1 MRKITLLT
9 ILLIFSAIY
18 SNAQESDYVT
28 SIDRSVQPK
37 QGETPTIDL
46 KQPKTFKLKNGLTV
60 LVVEDNKLPT
70 FSVRISIDNP
80 PSFEGDK
87 AGLNNLSSSLFGEG
101 SKNIN
106 KDVFNEEVDYLG
118 ATISLGMGFAY
129 ANGLSKHKERIF
141 ELLSEASLSPNF
153 LEEDLN
159 KEKDILITNL
169 KSQENSPS
177 AIAQRVTG
185 ILAYSKD
192 HPYGEYFTEESVN
205 NITIQDIE
213 NNYDKMFKPN
223 NAYMVISGDVDF
235 EEVKNLV
242 TNNFKKWKP
251 AKKDLNSQIVDVEDV
266 STTEVNFIDMPD
278 AVQSELRVLNIT
290 NLRTNSPDHHAT
302 LVANYILGGAFG
314 SYLNMNLR
322 EENGWTYGAGS
333 SIARN
338 KWTKATFRAS
348 TSVRNAVTDS
358 AVVETLKEINRIRN
372 EYVTDEMLSNAKAK
386 FLGNFIMST
395 EDKSLLADFAVNIET
410 QDLPKDFYETFIS
423 KINEVTKEDVMR
435 VSKKYLK
442 PENLRIIVVG
452 KGSEVADKLE
462 AVNYNGKLLPVRYFN
477 KMGEQIEK
485 PVFNKEISSDI
496 TAETVINKYIEKIGG
511 SEKLNS
517 VSTISLEASVTIPGA
532 PFKPKAIIKEKS
544 PNLTSMEMSVEGMG
558 TLMKQKFDGNNGY
571 MEQMGQ
577 KIPMENDQLESERGQ
592 KGLFDELYMD
602 TASMEI
608 VSLGPVDGK
617 DAYKIKTKENSFN
630 YYDAESGL
638 LIMTEESTTQ
648 GGNTITSITKF
659 SDYREV
665 DGILYAFKR
674 EINAGPQKIEFEITN
689 VIFNEEISDEFFK

>member
-1 MRKITLLT
+1 MKKIKFYLSLFL
-9 ILLIFSAIY
+9 IIFVGNGIFS
-18 SNAQESDYVT
+18 Q
-28 SIDRSVQPK
+28 IDRSKQPES
-37 QGETPTIDL
+37 GPTPKIDL
-46 KQPKTFKLKNGLTV
+46 IKPESFELKNGLTV

-70 FSVRISIDNP
+70 FSLRITIDNP
-80 PSFEGDK
+80 PILEGENS
-87 AGLNNLSSSLFGEG
+87 GLNSLSNALFGEG
-101 SKNIN
+101 SKNIK
-106 KDVFNEEVDYLG
+106 KDTFNEEVDYLG
-118 ATISLGMGFAY
+118 ASISMGMGFVF
-129 ANGLSKHKERIF
+129 ANGLTKHKERIF
-141 ELLSEASLSPNF
+141 ELISDAALNPNF
-153 LEEDLN
+153 EEEELN
-159 KEKDILITNL
+159 KEKEKLITAI
-169 KSQENSPS
+169 KGDENNPS
-177 AIAQRVTG
+177 SIAQRVRSV
-185 ILAYSKD
+185 LAYTKN
-192 HPYGEYFTEESVN
+192 HPYGEFQTEESIN
-205 NITIQDIE
+205 NVSIKDIE
-213 NNYDKMFKPN
+213 DNYGMMFRPD
-223 NAYMVISGDVDF
+223 NAYMVVSGDVKF
-235 EEVKNLV
+235 EEIKKLV
-242 TNNFKKWKP
+242 DKYFSKWKKS
-251 AKKDLNSQIVDVEDV
+251 KKELQSKIIQPIDVKK
-266 STTEVNFIDMPD
+266 TEINLIDMPD
-278 AVQSELRVLNIT
+278 AVQSELSVMNIT
-290 NLRTNSPDHHAT
+290 DLQTNSEDHHAA
-302 LVANYILGGAFG
+302 LVTNFILGGSFN
-314 SYLNMNLR
+314 SYLNSNLR

-338 KWTKATFRAS
+338 KWTKATFRTS

-358 AVVETLKEINRIRN
+358 AIVETLNEIHRIRN
-372 EYVTDEMLSNAKAK
+372 EYVSDKMLDAAKATY
-386 FLGNFIMST
+386 LGNFIMST
-395 EDKSLLADFAVNIET
+395 EDKSLLADFTVNIKT
-410 QDLPKDFYETFIS
+410 QNLPEDFYETFIS

-435 VSKKYLK
+435 VAQKYLK
-442 PENLRIIVVG
+442 TDNLRIVVVG
-452 KGSEVADKLE
+452 KGSEIADKLE
-462 AVNYNGKLLPVRYFN
+462 TINYNGKLLPVKYFN
-477 KMGEQIEK
+477 KLGEQIEK

-496 TAETVINKYIEKIGG
+496 TAETIINKYIEKIGG

-602 TASMEI
+602 TNTMEI

-674 EINAGPQKIEFEITN
+674 EINAGPQKIEFEITS

>member
-1 MRKITLLT
+1 MGNE
-9 ILLIFSAIY
+9 IY
-18 SNAQESDYVT
+18 SQ
-28 SIDRSVQPK
+28 IDRSKQPES
-37 QGETPTIDL
+37 GPTPKIDL
-46 KQPKTFKLKNGLTV
+46 IKPKSFELKNGLTV

-70 FSVRISIDNP
+70 FSLRITIDNP
-80 PSFEGDK
+80 PVLEGEK
-87 AGLNNLSSSLFGEG
+87 SGLNSLSNALFGEG
-101 SKNIN
+101 SKNIE
-106 KDVFNEEVDYLG
+106 KDTFNEEVDYLG
-118 ATISLGMGFAY
+118 ASISMGMGFAF
-129 ANGLSKHKERIF
+129 ANGLTKHKERIF
-141 ELLSEASLSPNF
+141 ELLSDAALNPYF
-153 LEEDLN
+153 EEEELN
-159 KEKDILITNL
+159 KEKEKLITAI
-169 KSQENSPS
+169 KGDENNPS
-177 AIAQRVTG
+177 SIAQRVRG
-185 ILAYSKD
+185 VLAYTKN
-192 HPYGEYFTEESVN
+192 HPYGEFQTEESIN
-205 NITIQDIE
+205 NVSIKDIE
-213 NNYDKMFKPN
+213 DNYSMMFRPD
-223 NAYMVISGDVDF
+223 NAYMVVSGDVKF
-235 EEVKNLV
+235 EEIKKLV
-242 TNNFKKWKP
+242 DKYFSKWKKSRKVLESKIIQP
-251 AKKDLNSQIVDVEDV
+251 IDVKKSEINL
-266 STTEVNFIDMPD
+266 IDMPD
-278 AVQSELRVLNIT
+278 AVQSELSVMNIT
-290 NLRTNSPDHHAT
+290 DLQTNSEDHHAA
-302 LVANYILGGAFG
+302 LVTNFILGGSFN
-314 SYLNMNLR
+314 SYLNSNLR

-358 AVVETLKEINRIRN
+358 AIVEILNEIHRIRN
-372 EYVTDEMLSNAKAK
+372 EYVSDKMLDAAKATY
-386 FLGNFIMST
+386 LGNFIMST
-395 EDKSLLADFAVNIET
+395 EDKSLLADFAVNIKT
-410 QDLPKDFYETFIS
+410 QNLPEDFYETFIS
-423 KINEVTKEDVMR
+423 KINDVTKEDVMR
-435 VSKKYLK
+435 VAQKYLK
-442 PENLRIIVVG
+442 TDNLRIVVVG
-452 KGSEVADKLE
+452 KGTEIVENLE
-462 AVNYNGKLLPVRYFN
+462 NINYNRKLLPVRYFN

-485 PVFNKEISSDI
+485 PIFNKEISSDI
-496 TAETVINKYIEKIGG
+496 TAETIINNYIEKIGG

-577 KIPMENDQLESERGQ
+577 KIPMENDQLESERSQ

-602 TASMEI
+602 TAAMEI

>member
-1 MRKITLLT
+1 MGNE
-9 ILLIFSAIY
+9 IY
-18 SNAQESDYVT
+18 SQ
-28 SIDRSVQPK
+28 IDRSKQPES
-37 QGETPTIDL
+37 GPTPKIDL
-46 KQPKTFKLKNGLTV
+46 IKPKSFELKNGLTV

-70 FSVRISIDNP
+70 FSLRITIDNP
-80 PSFEGDK
+80 PVLEGEK
-87 AGLNNLSSSLFGEG
+87 SGLNSLSNALFGEG
-101 SKNIN
+101 SKNIE
-106 KDVFNEEVDYLG
+106 KDTFNEEVDYLG
-118 ATISLGMGFAY
+118 ASISMGMGFAF
-129 ANGLSKHKERIF
+129 ANGLTKHKERIF
-141 ELLSEASLSPNF
+141 ELLSDAALNPYF
-153 LEEDLN
+153 EEEELN
-159 KEKDILITNL
+159 KEKEKLITAI
-169 KSQENSPS
+169 KGDENNPS
-177 AIAQRVTG
+177 SIAQRVRG
-185 ILAYSKD
+185 VLAYTKN
-192 HPYGEYFTEESVN
+192 HPYGEFQTEESIN
-205 NITIQDIE
+205 NVSIKDIE
-213 NNYDKMFKPN
+213 DNYSMMFRPD
-223 NAYMVISGDVDF
+223 NAYMVVSGDVKF
-235 EEVKNLV
+235 EEIKKLV
-242 TNNFKKWKP
+242 DKYFSKWKKSRKVLESKIIQP
-251 AKKDLNSQIVDVEDV
+251 IDVKKSEINL
-266 STTEVNFIDMPD
+266 IDMPD
-278 AVQSELRVLNIT
+278 AVQSELSVMNIT
-290 NLRTNSPDHHAT
+290 DLQTNSEDHHAA
-302 LVANYILGGAFG
+302 LVTNFILGGSFN
-314 SYLNMNLR
+314 SYLNSNLR

-358 AVVETLKEINRIRN
+358 AIVEILNEIHRIRN
-372 EYVTDEMLSNAKAK
+372 EYVSDKMLDAAKATY
-386 FLGNFIMST
+386 LGNFIMST
-395 EDKSLLADFAVNIET
+395 EDKSLLADFAVNIKT
-410 QDLPKDFYETFIS
+410 QNLPEDFYETFIS
-423 KINEVTKEDVMR
+423 KINDVTKEDVMR
-435 VSKKYLK
+435 VAQKYLK
-442 PENLRIIVVG
+442 TDNLRIVVVG
-452 KGSEVADKLE
+452 KGTEIVENLE
-462 AVNYNGKLLPVRYFN
+462 NINYNRKLLPVRYFN

-485 PVFNKEISSDI
+485 PIFNKEISSDI
-496 TAETVINKYIEKIGG
+496 TAETIINNYIEKIGG

-577 KIPMENDQLESERGQ
+577 KIPMENDQLESERSQ

-602 TASMEI
+602 TAAMEI

-674 EINAGPQKIEFEITN
+674 EINTGPQKIEFEITN

>member
-1 MRKITLLT
+1 MKKIKFYLSLF
-9 ILLIFSAIY
+9 LIFFMGNEIFS
-18 SNAQESDYVT
+18 Q
-28 SIDRSVQPK
+28 IDRSKQPES
-37 QGETPTIDL
+37 GPTPKIDL
-46 KQPKTFKLKNGLTV
+46 IKPKSFELKNGLTV

-70 FSVRISIDNP
+70 FSLRITIDNP
-80 PSFEGDK
+80 PVLEGEK
-87 AGLNNLSSSLFGEG
+87 SGLNSLSNALFGEG
-101 SKNIN
+101 SKNIE
-106 KDVFNEEVDYLG
+106 KDTFNEEVDYLG
-118 ATISLGMGFAY
+118 ASISMGMGFAF
-129 ANGLSKHKERIF
+129 ANGLTKHKERIF
-141 ELLSEASLSPNF
+141 ELLSDAALNPYF
-153 LEEDLN
+153 EEEELN
-159 KEKDILITNL
+159 KEKEKLITAI
-169 KSQENSPS
+169 KGDENNPS
-177 AIAQRVTG
+177 SIAQRVRG
-185 ILAYSKD
+185 VLAYTKN
-192 HPYGEYFTEESVN
+192 HPYGEFQTEESIN
-205 NITIQDIE
+205 NVSIKDIE
-213 NNYDKMFKPN
+213 DNYSMMFRPD
-223 NAYMVISGDVDF
+223 NAFMVVSGDVKF
-235 EEVKNLV
+235 EEIKKLV
-242 TNNFKKWKP
+242 DKYFSKWKKSRKVLESKIIQP
-251 AKKDLNSQIVDVEDV
+251 IDVKKSEINL
-266 STTEVNFIDMPD
+266 IDMPD
-278 AVQSELRVLNIT
+278 AVQSELSVMNIT
-290 NLRTNSPDHHAT
+290 DLQTNSEDHHAA
-302 LVANYILGGAFG
+302 LVTNFILGGSFN
-314 SYLNMNLR
+314 SYLNSNLR

-358 AVVETLKEINRIRN
+358 AIVEILNEIHRIRN
-372 EYVTDEMLSNAKAK
+372 EYVSDKMLDAAKATY
-386 FLGNFIMST
+386 LGNFIMST
-395 EDKSLLADFAVNIET
+395 EDKSLLADFAVNIKT
-410 QDLPKDFYETFIS
+410 QNLPEDFYETFIS
-423 KINEVTKEDVMR
+423 KINDVTKEDVMR
-435 VSKKYLK
+435 VAQKYLK
-442 PENLRIIVVG
+442 TDNLRIVVVG
-452 KGSEVADKLE
+452 KGTEIVENLE
-462 AVNYNGKLLPVRYFN
+462 NINYNRKLLPVRYFN

-485 PVFNKEISSDI
+485 PIFNKEISSDI
-496 TAETVINKYIEKIGG
+496 TAETIINNYIEKIGG

-577 KIPMENDQLESERGQ
+577 KIPMENDQLESERSQ

-602 TASMEI
+602 TAAMEI

-674 EINAGPQKIEFEITN
+674 EINTGPQKIEFEITN

>member
-1 MRKITLLT
+1 MMKKIKFYLSLFL
-9 ILLIFSAIY
+9 IIFVGNGIFS
-18 SNAQESDYVT
+18 Q
-28 SIDRSVQPK
+28 IDRSKQPES
-37 QGETPTIDL
+37 GPTPKIDL
-46 KQPKTFKLKNGLTV
+46 IKPESFELKNGLTV

-70 FSVRISIDNP
+70 FSLRITIDNP
-80 PSFEGDK
+80 PILEGENS
-87 AGLNNLSSSLFGEG
+87 GLNSLSNALFGEG
-101 SKNIN
+101 SKNIK
-106 KDVFNEEVDYLG
+106 KDTFNEEVDYLG
-118 ATISLGMGFAY
+118 ASISMGMGFVF
-129 ANGLSKHKERIF
+129 ANGLTKHKERIF
-141 ELLSEASLSPNF
+141 ELISDAALNPNF
-153 LEEDLN
+153 EEEELN
-159 KEKDILITNL
+159 KEKEKLITAI
-169 KSQENSPS
+169 KGDENNPS
-177 AIAQRVTG
+177 SIAQRVRSV
-185 ILAYSKD
+185 LAYTKN
-192 HPYGEYFTEESVN
+192 HPYGEFQTEESIN
-205 NITIQDIE
+205 NVSIKDIE
-213 NNYDKMFKPN
+213 DNYGMMFRPD
-223 NAYMVISGDVDF
+223 NAYMVVSGDVKF
-235 EEVKNLV
+235 EEIKKLV
-242 TNNFKKWKP
+242 DKYFSKWKKS
-251 AKKDLNSQIVDVEDV
+251 KKELQSKIIQPIDVKK
-266 STTEVNFIDMPD
+266 TEINLIDMPD
-278 AVQSELRVLNIT
+278 AVQSELSVMNIT
-290 NLRTNSPDHHAT
+290 DLQTNSEDHHAA
-302 LVANYILGGAFG
+302 LVTNFILGGSFN
-314 SYLNMNLR
+314 SYLNSNLR

-338 KWTKATFRAS
+338 KWTKATFRTS

-358 AVVETLKEINRIRN
+358 AIVETLNEIHRIRN
-372 EYVTDEMLSNAKAK
+372 EYVSDKMLDAAKATY
-386 FLGNFIMST
+386 LGNFIMST
-395 EDKSLLADFAVNIET
+395 EDKSLLADFAVNIKT
-410 QDLPKDFYETFIS
+410 QNLPEDFYETFIS

-435 VSKKYLK
+435 VAQKYLK
-442 PENLRIIVVG
+442 TDNLRIVVVG
-452 KGSEVADKLE
+452 KGSEIADKLE
-462 AVNYNGKLLPVRYFN
+462 TINYNGKLLPVKYFN
-477 KMGEQIEK
+477 KLGEQIEK

-496 TAETVINKYIEKIGG
+496 TAETIINKYIEKIGG

-577 KIPMENDQLESERGQ
+577 KIPMENDKIESERGK
-592 KGLFDELYMD
+592 KGLFEELYMD
-602 TASMEI
+602 TNTMEI

>member
-1 MRKITLLT
+1 MKKIKFYLSLFL
-9 ILLIFSAIY
+9 ILFMGNEIY
-18 SNAQESDYVT
+18 SQ
-28 SIDRSVQPK
+28 IDRSKQPES
-37 QGETPTIDL
+37 GPTPKIDL
-46 KQPKTFKLKNGLTV
+46 IKPKSFELKNGLTV

-70 FSVRISIDNP
+70 FSLRITIDNP
-80 PSFEGDK
+80 PVLEGEK
-87 AGLNNLSSSLFGEG
+87 SGLNSLSNALFGEG
-101 SKNIN
+101 SKNIE
-106 KDVFNEEVDYLG
+106 KDTFNEEVDYLG
-118 ATISLGMGFAY
+118 ASISMGMGFAF
-129 ANGLSKHKERIF
+129 ANGLTKHKERIF
-141 ELLSEASLSPNF
+141 ELLSDAALNPYF
-153 LEEDLN
+153 EEEELN
-159 KEKDILITNL
+159 KEKEKLITAI
-169 KSQENSPS
+169 KGDENNPS
-177 AIAQRVTG
+177 SIAQRVRG
-185 ILAYSKD
+185 VLAYTKN
-192 HPYGEYFTEESVN
+192 HPYGEFQTEESIN
-205 NITIQDIE
+205 NVSIKDIE
-213 NNYDKMFKPN
+213 DNYSMMFRPD
-223 NAYMVISGDVDF
+223 NAYMVVSGDVKF
-235 EEVKNLV
+235 EEIKKLV
-242 TNNFKKWKP
+242 DKYFSKWKKSRKVLESKIIQP
-251 AKKDLNSQIVDVEDV
+251 IDVKKSEINL
-266 STTEVNFIDMPD
+266 IDMPD
-278 AVQSELRVLNIT
+278 AVQSELSVMNIT
-290 NLRTNSPDHHAT
+290 DLQTNSEDHHAA
-302 LVANYILGGAFG
+302 LVTNFILGGSFN
-314 SYLNMNLR
+314 SYLNSNLR

-358 AVVETLKEINRIRN
+358 AIVEILNEIHRIRN
-372 EYVTDEMLSNAKAK
+372 EYVSDKMLDAAKATY
-386 FLGNFIMST
+386 LGNFIMST
-395 EDKSLLADFAVNIET
+395 EDKSLLADFAVNIKT
-410 QDLPKDFYETFIS
+410 QNLPEDFYETFIS
-423 KINEVTKEDVMR
+423 KINDVTKEDVMR
-435 VSKKYLK
+435 VAQKYLK
-442 PENLRIIVVG
+442 TDNLRIVVVG
-452 KGSEVADKLE
+452 KGTEIVENLE
-462 AVNYNGKLLPVRYFN
+462 NINYNRKLLPVRYFN

-485 PVFNKEISSDI
+485 PIFNKEISSDI
-496 TAETVINKYIEKIGG
+496 TAETIINNYIEKIGG

-577 KIPMENDQLESERGQ
+577 KIPMENDQLESERSQ

-602 TASMEI
+602 TAAMEI

-674 EINAGPQKIEFEITN
+674 EINTGPQKIEFEITN

>member
-1 MRKITLLT
+1 MGNE
-9 ILLIFSAIY
+9 IFS
-18 SNAQESDYVT
+18 Q
-28 SIDRSVQPK
+28 IDRSKQPES
-37 QGETPTIDL
+37 GPTPKIDL
-46 KQPKTFKLKNGLTV
+46 IKPKSFELKNGLTV

-70 FSVRISIDNP
+70 FSLRITIDNP
-80 PSFEGDK
+80 PVLEGEK
-87 AGLNNLSSSLFGEG
+87 SGLNSLSNALFGEG
-101 SKNIN
+101 SKNIE
-106 KDVFNEEVDYLG
+106 KDTFNEEVDYLG
-118 ATISLGMGFAY
+118 ASISMGMGFAF
-129 ANGLSKHKERIF
+129 ANGLTKHKERIF
-141 ELLSEASLSPNF
+141 ELLSDAALNPYF
-153 LEEDLN
+153 EEEELN
-159 KEKDILITNL
+159 KEKEKLITAI
-169 KSQENSPS
+169 KGDENNPS
-177 AIAQRVTG
+177 SIAQRVRG
-185 ILAYSKD
+185 VLAYTKN
-192 HPYGEYFTEESVN
+192 HPYGEFQTEESIN
-205 NITIQDIE
+205 NVSIKDIE
-213 NNYDKMFKPN
+213 DNYSMMFRPD
-223 NAYMVISGDVDF
+223 NAYMVVSGDVKF
-235 EEVKNLV
+235 EEIKKLV
-242 TNNFKKWKP
+242 DKYFSKWKKSRKVLESKIIQP
-251 AKKDLNSQIVDVEDV
+251 IDVKKSEINL
-266 STTEVNFIDMPD
+266 IDMPD
-278 AVQSELRVLNIT
+278 AVQSELSVMNIT
-290 NLRTNSPDHHAT
+290 DLQTNSEDHHAA
-302 LVANYILGGAFG
+302 LVTNFILGGSFN
-314 SYLNMNLR
+314 SYLNSNLR

-358 AVVETLKEINRIRN
+358 AIVEILNEIHRIRN
-372 EYVTDEMLSNAKAK
+372 EYVSDKMLDAAKATY
-386 FLGNFIMST
+386 LGNFIMST
-395 EDKSLLADFAVNIET
+395 EDKSLLADFAVNIKT
-410 QDLPKDFYETFIS
+410 QNLPEDFYETFIS
-423 KINEVTKEDVMR
+423 KINDVTKEDVMR
-435 VSKKYLK
+435 VAQKYLK
-442 PENLRIIVVG
+442 TDNLRIVVVG
-452 KGSEVADKLE
+452 KGTEIAENLE
-462 AVNYNGKLLPVRYFN
+462 NINYNRKLLPVRYFN

-485 PVFNKEISSDI
+485 PIFNKEISSDI
-496 TAETVINKYIEKIGG
+496 TAETIINNYIEKIGG

-577 KIPMENDQLESERGQ
+577 KIPMENDQLESERSQ

-602 TASMEI
+602 TAAMEI

>member
-1 MRKITLLT
+1 MGNE
-9 ILLIFSAIY
+9 IFS
-18 SNAQESDYVT
+18 Q
-28 SIDRSVQPK
+28 IDRSKQPES
-37 QGETPTIDL
+37 GPTPKIDL
-46 KQPKTFKLKNGLTV
+46 IKPKSFELKNGLTV

-70 FSVRISIDNP
+70 FSLRITIDNP
-80 PSFEGDK
+80 PVLEGEK
-87 AGLNNLSSSLFGEG
+87 SGLNSLSNALFGEG
-101 SKNIN
+101 SKNIE
-106 KDVFNEEVDYLG
+106 KDTFNEEVDYLG
-118 ATISLGMGFAY
+118 ASISMGMGFAF
-129 ANGLSKHKERIF
+129 ANGLTKHKERIF
-141 ELLSEASLSPNF
+141 ELLSDAALNPYF
-153 LEEDLN
+153 EEEELN
-159 KEKDILITNL
+159 KEKEKLITAI
-169 KSQENSPS
+169 KGDENNPS
-177 AIAQRVTG
+177 SIAQRVRG
-185 ILAYSKD
+185 VLAYTKN
-192 HPYGEYFTEESVN
+192 HPYGEFQTEESIN
-205 NITIQDIE
+205 NVSIKDIE
-213 NNYDKMFKPN
+213 DNYSMMFRPD
-223 NAYMVISGDVDF
+223 NAFMVVSGDVKF
-235 EEVKNLV
+235 EEIKKLV
-242 TNNFKKWKP
+242 DKYFSKWKKSRKVLESKIIQP
-251 AKKDLNSQIVDVEDV
+251 IDVKKSEINL
-266 STTEVNFIDMPD
+266 IDMPD
-278 AVQSELRVLNIT
+278 AVQSELSVMNIT
-290 NLRTNSPDHHAT
+290 DLQTNSEDHHAA
-302 LVANYILGGAFG
+302 LVTNFILGGSFN
-314 SYLNMNLR
+314 SYLNSNLR

-358 AVVETLKEINRIRN
+358 AIVEILNEIHRIRN
-372 EYVTDEMLSNAKAK
+372 EYVSDKMLDAAKATY
-386 FLGNFIMST
+386 LGNFIMST
-395 EDKSLLADFAVNIET
+395 EDKSLLADFAVNIKT
-410 QDLPKDFYETFIS
+410 QNLPEDFYETFIS
-423 KINEVTKEDVMR
+423 KINDVTKEDVMR
-435 VSKKYLK
+435 VAQKYLK
-442 PENLRIIVVG
+442 TDNLRIVVVG
-452 KGSEVADKLE
+452 KGTEIVENLE
-462 AVNYNGKLLPVRYFN
+462 NINYNRKLLPVRYFN

-485 PVFNKEISSDI
+485 PIFNKEISSDI
-496 TAETVINKYIEKIGG
+496 TAETIINNYIEKIGG

-577 KIPMENDQLESERGQ
+577 KIPMENDQLESERSQ

-602 TASMEI
+602 TAAMEI

>member
-1 MRKITLLT
+1 MKKIKFYLSLF
-9 ILLIFSAIY
+9 LIFFMGNEIFS
-18 SNAQESDYVT
+18 Q
-28 SIDRSVQPK
+28 IDRSKQPES
-37 QGETPTIDL
+37 GPTPKIDL
-46 KQPKTFKLKNGLTV
+46 IKPKSFELKNGLTV

-70 FSVRISIDNP
+70 FSLRITIDNP
-80 PSFEGDK
+80 PVLEGEK
-87 AGLNNLSSSLFGEG
+87 SGLNSLSNALFGEG
-101 SKNIN
+101 SKNIE
-106 KDVFNEEVDYLG
+106 KDTFNEEVDYLG
-118 ATISLGMGFAY
+118 ASISMGMGFAF
-129 ANGLSKHKERIF
+129 ANGLTKHKERIF
-141 ELLSEASLSPNF
+141 ELLSDAALNPYF
-153 LEEDLN
+153 EEEELN
-159 KEKDILITNL
+159 KEKEKLITAI
-169 KSQENSPS
+169 KGDENNPS
-177 AIAQRVTG
+177 SIAQRVRG
-185 ILAYSKD
+185 VLAYTKN
-192 HPYGEYFTEESVN
+192 HPYGEFQTEESIN
-205 NITIQDIE
+205 NVSIKDIE
-213 NNYDKMFKPN
+213 DNYSMMFRPD
-223 NAYMVISGDVDF
+223 NAYMVVSGDVKF
-235 EEVKNLV
+235 EEIKKLV
-242 TNNFKKWKP
+242 DKYFSKWKKSRKVLESKIIQP
-251 AKKDLNSQIVDVEDV
+251 IDVKKSEINL
-266 STTEVNFIDMPD
+266 IDMPD
-278 AVQSELRVLNIT
+278 AVQSELSVMNIT
-290 NLRTNSPDHHAT
+290 DLQTNSEDHHAA
-302 LVANYILGGAFG
+302 LVTNFILGGSFN
-314 SYLNMNLR
+314 SYLNSNLR

-358 AVVETLKEINRIRN
+358 AIVEILNEIHRIRN
-372 EYVTDEMLSNAKAK
+372 EYVSDKMLDAAKATY
-386 FLGNFIMST
+386 LGNFIMST
-395 EDKSLLADFAVNIET
+395 EDKSLLADFAVNIKT
-410 QDLPKDFYETFIS
+410 QNLPEDFYETFIS
-423 KINEVTKEDVMR
+423 KINDVTKEDVMR
-435 VSKKYLK
+435 VAQKYLK
-442 PENLRIIVVG
+442 TDNLRIVVVG
-452 KGSEVADKLE
+452 KGTEIVENLE
-462 AVNYNGKLLPVRYFN
+462 NINYNRKLLPVRYFN

-485 PVFNKEISSDI
+485 PIFNKEISSDI
-496 TAETVINKYIEKIGG
+496 TAETIINNYIEKIGG

-577 KIPMENDQLESERGQ
+577 KIPMENDQLESERSQ

-602 TASMEI
+602 TAAMEI

>member
-1 MRKITLLT
+1 MGNE
-9 ILLIFSAIY
+9 IFS
-18 SNAQESDYVT
+18 Q
-28 SIDRSVQPK
+28 IDRSKQPES
-37 QGETPTIDL
+37 GPTPKIDL
-46 KQPKTFKLKNGLTV
+46 IKPKSFELKNGLTV

-70 FSVRISIDNP
+70 FSLRITIDNP
-80 PSFEGDK
+80 PVLEGEK
-87 AGLNNLSSSLFGEG
+87 SGLNSLSNALFGEG
-101 SKNIN
+101 SKNIE
-106 KDVFNEEVDYLG
+106 KDTFNEEVDYLG
-118 ATISLGMGFAY
+118 ASISMGMGFAF
-129 ANGLSKHKERIF
+129 ANGLTKHKERIF
-141 ELLSEASLSPNF
+141 ELLSDAALNPYF
-153 LEEDLN
+153 EEEELN
-159 KEKDILITNL
+159 KEKEKLITAI
-169 KSQENSPS
+169 KGDENNPS
-177 AIAQRVTG
+177 SIAQRVRG
-185 ILAYSKD
+185 VLAYTKN
-192 HPYGEYFTEESVN
+192 HPYGEFQTEESIN
-205 NITIQDIE
+205 NVSIKDIE
-213 NNYDKMFKPN
+213 DNYSMMFRPD
-223 NAYMVISGDVDF
+223 NAFMVVSGDVKF
-235 EEVKNLV
+235 EEIKKLV
-242 TNNFKKWKP
+242 DKYFSKWKKSRKVLESKIIQP
-251 AKKDLNSQIVDVEDV
+251 IDVKKSEINL
-266 STTEVNFIDMPD
+266 IDMPD
-278 AVQSELRVLNIT
+278 AVQSELSVMNIT
-290 NLRTNSPDHHAT
+290 DLQTNSEDHHAA
-302 LVANYILGGAFG
+302 LVTNFILGGSFN
-314 SYLNMNLR
+314 SYLNSNLR

-358 AVVETLKEINRIRN
+358 SIVEILNEIHRIRN
-372 EYVTDEMLSNAKAK
+372 EYVSDKMLDAAKATY
-386 FLGNFIMST
+386 LGNFIMST
-395 EDKSLLADFAVNIET
+395 EDKSLLADFAVNIKT
-410 QDLPKDFYETFIS
+410 QNLPEDFYETFIS
-423 KINEVTKEDVMR
+423 KINDVTKEDVMR
-435 VSKKYLK
+435 VAQKYLK
-442 PENLRIIVVG
+442 TDNLRIVVVG
-452 KGSEVADKLE
+452 KGTEIVENLE
-462 AVNYNGKLLPVRYFN
+462 NINYNRKLLPVRYFN

-485 PVFNKEISSDI
+485 PIFNKEISSDI
-496 TAETVINKYIEKIGG
+496 TAETIINNYIEKIGG

-577 KIPMENDQLESERGQ
+577 KIPMENDQLESERSQ

-602 TASMEI
+602 TAAMEI

>member
-1 MRKITLLT
+1 MKKIKFYLSLF
-9 ILLIFSAIY
+9 LIFFMGNEIFS
-18 SNAQESDYVT
+18 Q
-28 SIDRSVQPK
+28 IDRSKQPES
-37 QGETPTIDL
+37 GPTPKIDL
-46 KQPKTFKLKNGLTV
+46 IKPKSFELKNGLTV

-70 FSVRISIDNP
+70 FSLRITIDNP
-80 PSFEGDK
+80 PVLEGEK
-87 AGLNNLSSSLFGEG
+87 SGLNSLSNALFGEG
-101 SKNIN
+101 SKNIE
-106 KDVFNEEVDYLG
+106 KDTFNEEVDYLG
-118 ATISLGMGFAY
+118 ASISMGMGFAF
-129 ANGLSKHKERIF
+129 ANGLTKHKERIF
-141 ELLSEASLSPNF
+141 ELLSDAALNPYF
-153 LEEDLN
+153 EEEELN
-159 KEKDILITNL
+159 KEKEKLITAI
-169 KSQENSPS
+169 KGDENNPS
-177 AIAQRVTG
+177 SIAQRVRG
-185 ILAYSKD
+185 VLAYTKN
-192 HPYGEYFTEESVN
+192 HPYGEFQTEESIN
-205 NITIQDIE
+205 NVSIKDIE
-213 NNYDKMFKPN
+213 DNYSMMFRPD
-223 NAYMVISGDVDF
+223 NAYMVVSGDVKF
-235 EEVKNLV
+235 EEIKKLV
-242 TNNFKKWKP
+242 DKYFSKWKKSRKVLESKIIQP
-251 AKKDLNSQIVDVEDV
+251 IDVKKSEINL
-266 STTEVNFIDMPD
+266 IDMPD
-278 AVQSELRVLNIT
+278 AVQSELSVMNIT
-290 NLRTNSPDHHAT
+290 DLQTNSEDHHAA
-302 LVANYILGGAFG
+302 LVTNFILGGSFN
-314 SYLNMNLR
+314 SYLNSNLR

-358 AVVETLKEINRIRN
+358 SIVEILNEIHRIRN
-372 EYVTDEMLSNAKAK
+372 EYVSDKMLDAAKATY
-386 FLGNFIMST
+386 LGNFIMST
-395 EDKSLLADFAVNIET
+395 EDKSLLADFAVNIKT
-410 QDLPKDFYETFIS
+410 QNLPEDFYETFIS
-423 KINEVTKEDVMR
+423 KINDVTKEDVMR
-435 VSKKYLK
+435 VAQKYLK
-442 PENLRIIVVG
+442 TDNLRIVVVG

-462 AVNYNGKLLPVRYFN
+462 AVNYNGKLLPVKYFN
-477 KMGEQIEK
+477 KVGEQIEK
-485 PVFNKEISSDI
+485 PIFNKEISSDI
-496 TAETVINKYIEKIGG
+496 TAETIINNYIEKIGG

-602 TASMEI
+602 TNTMEI
-608 VSLGPVDGK
+608 VSLGPIDGK

>member
-1 MRKITLLT
+1 MGNE
-9 ILLIFSAIY
+9 IY
-18 SNAQESDYVT
+18 SQ
-28 SIDRSVQPK
+28 IDRSKQPES
-37 QGETPTIDL
+37 GPTPKIDL
-46 KQPKTFKLKNGLTV
+46 IKPKSFELKNGLTV

-70 FSVRISIDNP
+70 FSLRITIDNP
-80 PSFEGDK
+80 PVLEGEK
-87 AGLNNLSSSLFGEG
+87 SGLNSLSNALFGEG
-101 SKNIN
+101 SKNIE
-106 KDVFNEEVDYLG
+106 KDTFNEEVDYLG
-118 ATISLGMGFAY
+118 ASISMGMGFAF
-129 ANGLSKHKERIF
+129 ANGLTKHKERIF
-141 ELLSEASLSPNF
+141 ELLSDAALNPYF
-153 LEEDLN
+153 EEEELN
-159 KEKDILITNL
+159 KEKEKLITAI
-169 KSQENSPS
+169 KGDENNPS
-177 AIAQRVTG
+177 SIAQRVRG
-185 ILAYSKD
+185 VLAYTKN
-192 HPYGEYFTEESVN
+192 HPYGEFQTEESIN
-205 NITIQDIE
+205 NVSIKDIE
-213 NNYDKMFKPN
+213 DNYSMMFRPD
-223 NAYMVISGDVDF
+223 NAFMVVSGDVKF
-235 EEVKNLV
+235 EEIKKLV
-242 TNNFKKWKP
+242 DKYFSKWKKSRKVLESKIIQP
-251 AKKDLNSQIVDVEDV
+251 IDVKKSEINL
-266 STTEVNFIDMPD
+266 IDMPD
-278 AVQSELRVLNIT
+278 AVQSELSVMNIT
-290 NLRTNSPDHHAT
+290 DLQTNSEDHHAA
-302 LVANYILGGAFG
+302 LVTNFILGGSFN
-314 SYLNMNLR
+314 SYLNSNLR

-358 AVVETLKEINRIRN
+358 AIVEILNEIHRIRN
-372 EYVTDEMLSNAKAK
+372 EYVSDKMLDAAKATY
-386 FLGNFIMST
+386 LGNFIMST
-395 EDKSLLADFAVNIET
+395 EDKSLLADFAVNIKT
-410 QDLPKDFYETFIS
+410 QNLPEDFYETFIS
-423 KINEVTKEDVMR
+423 KINDVTKEDVMR
-435 VSKKYLK
+435 VAQKYLK
-442 PENLRIIVVG
+442 TDNLRIVVVG
-452 KGSEVADKLE
+452 KGTEIVENLE
-462 AVNYNGKLLPVRYFN
+462 NINYNRKLLPVRYFN

-485 PVFNKEISSDI
+485 PIFNKEISSDI
-496 TAETVINKYIEKIGG
+496 TAETIINNYIEKIGG

-577 KIPMENDQLESERGQ
+577 KIPMENDQLESERSQ

-602 TASMEI
+602 TAAMEI

>member
-1 MRKITLLT
+1 
-9 ILLIFSAIY
+9 
-18 SNAQESDYVT
+18 
-28 SIDRSVQPK
+28 
-37 QGETPTIDL
+37 
-46 KQPKTFKLKNGLTV
+46 
-60 LVVEDNKLPT
+60 
-70 FSVRISIDNP
+70 
-80 PSFEGDK
+80 
-87 AGLNNLSSSLFGEG
+87 
-101 SKNIN
+101 
-106 KDVFNEEVDYLG
+106 
-118 ATISLGMGFAY
+118 MGFAY

-141 ELLSEASLSPNF
+141 ELLSEASLNPNF

-185 ILAYSKD
+185 ILAYSPD
-192 HPYGEYFTEESVN
+192 HPYGEYVTEESVN

-251 AKKDLNSQIVDVEDV
+251 AKKELNSQIVDVKDV
-266 STTEVNFIDMPD
+266 NSTEVNFIDMPD

-435 VSKKYLK
+435 VSQKYLK

-462 AVNYNGKLLPVRYFN
+462 AVNYNGKLLPVKYFN

-496 TAETVINKYIEKIGG
+496 TAETIINKYIEKIGG

>member
-1 MRKITLLT
+1 M
-9 ILLIFSAIY
+9 
-18 SNAQESDYVT
+18 
-28 SIDRSVQPK
+28 
-37 QGETPTIDL
+37 
-46 KQPKTFKLKNGLTV
+46 
-60 LVVEDNKLPT
+60 VVEDNKLPT

-141 ELLSEASLSPNF
+141 ELLSEASLNPNF

-185 ILAYSKD
+185 ILAYSPD
-192 HPYGEYFTEESVN
+192 HPYGEYVTEESVN

-251 AKKDLNSQIVDVEDV
+251 AKKELNSQIVDVKDV
-266 STTEVNFIDMPD
+266 SSTEINFIDMPD

-423 KINEVTKEDVMR
+423 KINDVNKEDVMR
-435 VSKKYLK
+435 VSQKYLK

-462 AVNYNGKLLPVRYFN
+462 AVNYNGKLLPVKYFN
-477 KMGEQIEK
+477 KVGEQIEK

-496 TAETVINKYIEKIGG
+496 TAETIINKYIEKIGG

-602 TASMEI
+602 TNTMEI

-674 EINAGPQKIEFEITN
+674 EINAGPQKIEFEITS

>member
-1 MRKITLLT
+1 MLLFCKVQKLNKKVNY
-9 ILLIFSAIY
+9 ILK
-18 SNAQESDYVT
+18 DYKE
-28 SIDRSVQPK
+28 INPEFGNK
-37 QGETPTIDL
+37 EDL
-46 KQPKTFKLKNGLTV
+46 K
-60 LVVEDNKLPT
+60 
-70 FSVRISIDNP
+70 
-80 PSFEGDK
+80 
-87 AGLNNLSSSLFGEG
+87 
-101 SKNIN
+101 
-106 KDVFNEEVDYLG
+106 
-118 ATISLGMGFAY
+118 
-129 ANGLSKHKERIF
+129 
-141 ELLSEASLSPNF
+141 
-153 LEEDLN
+153 

-235 EEVKNLV
+235 EEVKSLV
-242 TNNFKKWKP
+242 NNNFKKWKP
-251 AKKDLNSQIVDVEDV
+251 AKKELNSQIVDVKDV
-266 STTEVNFIDMPD
+266 NSTEVNFIDMPD

-485 PVFNKEISSDI
+485 PVFNKEISADI
-496 TAETVINKYIEKIGG
+496 TAETIINKYIEKIGG

-517 VSTISLEASVTIPGA
+517 VSTISLEASVTIPGE

-571 MEQMGQ
+571 IEQMGQ

-602 TASMEI
+602 TNTMEI
-608 VSLGPVDGK
+608 VSLGP
-617 DAYKIKTKENSFN
+617 
-630 YYDAESGL
+630 
-638 LIMTEESTTQ
+638 
-648 GGNTITSITKF
+648 
-659 SDYREV
+659 
-665 DGILYAFKR
+665 
-674 EINAGPQKIEFEITN
+674 IEGYT
-689 VIFNEEISDEFFK
+689 

>member
-1 MRKITLLT
+1 MKKIKFYLSLFL
-9 ILLIFSAIY
+9 IIFVGNGIFS
-18 SNAQESDYVT
+18 Q
-28 SIDRSVQPK
+28 IDRSKQPES
-37 QGETPTIDL
+37 GPTPKIDL
-46 KQPKTFKLKNGLTV
+46 IKPESFELKNGLTV

-70 FSVRISIDNP
+70 FSLRITIDNP
-80 PSFEGDK
+80 PILEGENS
-87 AGLNNLSSSLFGEG
+87 GLNSLSNALFGEG
-101 SKNIN
+101 SKNIK
-106 KDVFNEEVDYLG
+106 KDTFNEEVDYLG
-118 ATISLGMGFAY
+118 ASISMGMGFVF
-129 ANGLSKHKERIF
+129 ANGLTKHKERIF
-141 ELLSEASLSPNF
+141 ELISDAALNPNF
-153 LEEDLN
+153 EEEELN
-159 KEKDILITNL
+159 KEKEKLITAI
-169 KSQENSPS
+169 KGDENNPS
-177 AIAQRVTG
+177 SIAQRVRSV
-185 ILAYSKD
+185 LAYTKN
-192 HPYGEYFTEESVN
+192 HPYGEFQTEESIN
-205 NITIQDIE
+205 NVSIKDIE
-213 NNYDKMFKPN
+213 DNYGMMFRPD
-223 NAYMVISGDVDF
+223 NAYMVVSGDVKF
-235 EEVKNLV
+235 EEIKKLV
-242 TNNFKKWKP
+242 DKYFSKWKKS
-251 AKKDLNSQIVDVEDV
+251 KKELQSKIIQPIDVKK
-266 STTEVNFIDMPD
+266 TEINLIDMPD
-278 AVQSELRVLNIT
+278 AVQSELSVMNIT
-290 NLRTNSPDHHAT
+290 DLQTNSEDHHAA
-302 LVANYILGGAFG
+302 LVTNFILGGSFN
-314 SYLNMNLR
+314 SYLNSNLR

-338 KWTKATFRAS
+338 KWTKATFRTS

-358 AVVETLKEINRIRN
+358 AIVETLNEIHRIRN
-372 EYVTDEMLSNAKAK
+372 EYVSDKMLDAAKATY
-386 FLGNFIMST
+386 LGNFIMST
-395 EDKSLLADFAVNIET
+395 EDKSLLADFAVNIKT
-410 QDLPKDFYETFIS
+410 QNLPEDFYETFIS

-435 VSKKYLK
+435 VAQKYLK
-442 PENLRIIVVG
+442 TDNLRIVVVG
-452 KGSEVADKLE
+452 KGSEIADKLE
-462 AVNYNGKLLPVRYFN
+462 TINYNGKLLPVKYFN
-477 KMGEQIEK
+477 KLGEQIEK

-496 TAETVINKYIEKIGG
+496 TAETIINKYIEKIGG

-517 VSTISLEASVTIPGA
+517 VSSISLEASVTIPGA

-602 TASMEI
+602 TNTMEI

-674 EINAGPQKIEFEITN
+674 EINAGPQKIEFEITS

>member
-1 MRKITLLT
+1 MKKIKFYLSLFL
-9 ILLIFSAIY
+9 IIFVGNGIFS
-18 SNAQESDYVT
+18 Q
-28 SIDRSVQPK
+28 IDRSKQPES
-37 QGETPTIDL
+37 GPTPKIDL
-46 KQPKTFKLKNGLTV
+46 IKPESFELKNGLTV

-70 FSVRISIDNP
+70 FSLRITIDNP
-80 PSFEGDK
+80 PILEGENS
-87 AGLNNLSSSLFGEG
+87 GLNSLSNALFGEG
-101 SKNIN
+101 SKNIK
-106 KDVFNEEVDYLG
+106 KDTFNEEVDYLG
-118 ATISLGMGFAY
+118 ASISMGMGFVF
-129 ANGLSKHKERIF
+129 ANGLTKHKERIF
-141 ELLSEASLSPNF
+141 ELISDAALNPNF
-153 LEEDLN
+153 EEEELN
-159 KEKDILITNL
+159 KEKEKLITAI
-169 KSQENSPS
+169 KGDENNPS
-177 AIAQRVTG
+177 SIAQRVRSV
-185 ILAYSKD
+185 LAYTKN
-192 HPYGEYFTEESVN
+192 HPYGEFQTEESIN
-205 NITIQDIE
+205 NVSIKDIE
-213 NNYDKMFKPN
+213 DNYGMMFRPD
-223 NAYMVISGDVDF
+223 NAYMVVSGDVKF
-235 EEVKNLV
+235 EEIKKLV
-242 TNNFKKWKP
+242 DKYFSKWKKS
-251 AKKDLNSQIVDVEDV
+251 KKELQSKIIQPIDVKK
-266 STTEVNFIDMPD
+266 TEINLIDMPD
-278 AVQSELRVLNIT
+278 AVQSELSVMNIT
-290 NLRTNSPDHHAT
+290 DLQTNSEDHHAA
-302 LVANYILGGAFG
+302 LVTNFILGGSFN
-314 SYLNMNLR
+314 SYLNSNLR

-338 KWTKATFRAS
+338 KWTKATFRTS

-358 AVVETLKEINRIRN
+358 AIVETLNEIHRIRN
-372 EYVTDEMLSNAKAK
+372 EYVSDKMLDAAKATY
-386 FLGNFIMST
+386 LGNFIMST
-395 EDKSLLADFAVNIET
+395 EDKSLLADFAVNIKT
-410 QDLPKDFYETFIS
+410 QNLPEDFYETFIS

-435 VSKKYLK
+435 VAQKYLK
-442 PENLRIIVVG
+442 TDNLRIVVVG
-452 KGSEVADKLE
+452 KGSEIADKLE
-462 AVNYNGKLLPVRYFN
+462 TLNYNGKLLPVKYFN
-477 KMGEQIEK
+477 KLGEQIEK

-496 TAETVINKYIEKIGG
+496 TAETIINKYIEKIGG

-517 VSTISLEASVTIPGA
+517 VSSISLEASVTIPGA

-602 TASMEI
+602 TNTMEI

-674 EINAGPQKIEFEITN
+674 EINAGPQKIEFEITS

>member
-1 MRKITLLT
+1 MGNE
-9 ILLIFSAIY
+9 IFS
-18 SNAQESDYVT
+18 Q
-28 SIDRSVQPK
+28 IDRSKQPES
-37 QGETPTIDL
+37 GPTPKIDL
-46 KQPKTFKLKNGLTV
+46 IKPKSFELKNGLTV

-70 FSVRISIDNP
+70 FSLRITIDNP
-80 PSFEGDK
+80 PVLEGEK
-87 AGLNNLSSSLFGEG
+87 SGLNSLSNALFGEG
-101 SKNIN
+101 SKNIE
-106 KDVFNEEVDYLG
+106 KDTFNEEVDYLG
-118 ATISLGMGFAY
+118 ASISMGMGFAF
-129 ANGLSKHKERIF
+129 ANGLTKHKERIF
-141 ELLSEASLSPNF
+141 ELLSDAALNPYF
-153 LEEDLN
+153 EEEELN
-159 KEKDILITNL
+159 KEKEKLITAI
-169 KSQENSPS
+169 KGDENNPS
-177 AIAQRVTG
+177 SIAQRVRG
-185 ILAYSKD
+185 VLAYTKN
-192 HPYGEYFTEESVN
+192 HPYGEFQTEESIN
-205 NITIQDIE
+205 NVSIKDIE
-213 NNYDKMFKPN
+213 DNYSMMFRPD
-223 NAYMVISGDVDF
+223 NAYMVVSGDVKF
-235 EEVKNLV
+235 EEIKKLV
-242 TNNFKKWKP
+242 DKYFSKWKKSRKVLESKIIQP
-251 AKKDLNSQIVDVEDV
+251 IDVKKSEINL
-266 STTEVNFIDMPD
+266 IDMPD
-278 AVQSELRVLNIT
+278 AVQSELSVMNIT
-290 NLRTNSPDHHAT
+290 DLQTNSEDHHAA
-302 LVANYILGGAFG
+302 LVTNFILGGSFN
-314 SYLNMNLR
+314 SYLNSNLR

-358 AVVETLKEINRIRN
+358 AIVEILNEIHRIRN
-372 EYVTDEMLSNAKAK
+372 EYVSDKMLDAAKATY
-386 FLGNFIMST
+386 LGNFIMST
-395 EDKSLLADFAVNIET
+395 EDKSLLADFAVNIKT
-410 QDLPKDFYETFIS
+410 QNLPEDFYETFIS
-423 KINEVTKEDVMR
+423 KINDVTKEDVMR
-435 VSKKYLK
+435 VAQKYLK
-442 PENLRIIVVG
+442 TDNLRIVVVG
-452 KGSEVADKLE
+452 KGTEIVENLE
-462 AVNYNGKLLPVRYFN
+462 NINYNRKLLPVRYFN

-485 PVFNKEISSDI
+485 PIFNKEISSDI
-496 TAETVINKYIEKIGG
+496 TAETIINNYIEKIGG

-577 KIPMENDQLESERGQ
+577 KIPMENDQLESERSQ

-602 TASMEI
+602 TAAMEI

-689 VIFNEEISDEFFK
+689 VIFNEEISNEFFK

>member
-1 MRKITLLT
+1 MKKIKFYLSLFL
-9 ILLIFSAIY
+9 ILFMGNEIFS
-18 SNAQESDYVT
+18 Q
-28 SIDRSVQPK
+28 IDRSKQPES
-37 QGETPTIDL
+37 GPTPKIDL
-46 KQPKTFKLKNGLTV
+46 IKPKSFELKNGLTV

-70 FSVRISIDNP
+70 FSLRITIDNP
-80 PSFEGDK
+80 PILEGK
-87 AGLNNLSSSLFGEG
+87 KSGLNSLSNALFGEG
-101 SKNIN
+101 SKNIE
-106 KDVFNEEVDYLG
+106 KDTFNEEVDYLG
-118 ATISLGMGFAY
+118 ASISMGMGFAF
-129 ANGLSKHKERIF
+129 ANGLTKHKERIF
-141 ELLSEASLSPNF
+141 ELISDAALNPNF
-153 LEEDLN
+153 EEEELI
-159 KEKDILITNL
+159 KEKEKLITAI
-169 KSQENSPS
+169 KGDENNPS
-177 AIAQRVTG
+177 SIAQRVRGVLT
-185 ILAYSKD
+185 YTKN
-192 HPYGEYFTEESVN
+192 HPYGEFQTEESIN
-205 NITIQDIE
+205 NVSIKDIE
-213 NNYDKMFKPN
+213 DNYNMMFRPN
-223 NAYMVISGDVDF
+223 NAYMVVSGDVKF
-235 EEVKNLV
+235 EEIKKLV
-242 TNNFKKWKP
+242 NKYFSKWKKS
-251 AKKDLNSQIVDVEDV
+251 KKELQSKIIQPIDVQK
-266 STTEVNFIDMPD
+266 TEINLIDMPD
-278 AVQSELRVLNIT
+278 AVQSELSVMNIT
-290 NLRTNSPDHHAT
+290 NLQNNSKDHHAA
-302 LVANYILGGAFG
+302 LVTNFILGGSFN
-314 SYLNMNLR
+314 SYLNSNLR

-338 KWTKATFRAS
+338 KWTKSTFRAS
-348 TSVRNAVTDS
+348 TSVRNVVTDS
-358 AVVETLKEINRIRN
+358 AIVETLNEIHRIRN
-372 EYVTDEMLSNAKAK
+372 EYVSDKMLDAAKATY
-386 FLGNFIMST
+386 LGNFIMST
-395 EDKSLLADFAVNIET
+395 EDKSLLADFAVNIKT
-410 QDLPKDFYETFIS
+410 QNLPEDFYETFIS

-435 VSKKYLK
+435 VAQKYLK
-442 PENLRIIVVG
+442 TDNLRIVVVG
-452 KGSEVADKLE
+452 KGSEIADKLE
-462 AVNYNGKLLPVRYFN
+462 TVNYNGKLLPVKYFN

-485 PVFNKEISSDI
+485 PVFIKEISSDI
-496 TAETVINKYIEKIGG
+496 TAETIINKYIEKIGG

-602 TASMEI
+602 TTSMEI

>member
-1 MRKITLLT
+1 MGNE
-9 ILLIFSAIY
+9 IY
-18 SNAQESDYVT
+18 SQ
-28 SIDRSVQPK
+28 IDRSKQPES
-37 QGETPTIDL
+37 GPTPKIDL
-46 KQPKTFKLKNGLTV
+46 IKPKSFELKNGLTV

-70 FSVRISIDNP
+70 FSLRITIDNP
-80 PSFEGDK
+80 PVLEGEK
-87 AGLNNLSSSLFGEG
+87 SGLNSLSNALFGEG
-101 SKNIN
+101 SKNIE
-106 KDVFNEEVDYLG
+106 KDTFNEEVDYLG
-118 ATISLGMGFAY
+118 ASISMGMGFAF
-129 ANGLSKHKERIF
+129 ANGLTKHKERIF
-141 ELLSEASLSPNF
+141 ELLSDAALNPYF
-153 LEEDLN
+153 EEEELN
-159 KEKDILITNL
+159 KEKEKLITAI
-169 KSQENSPS
+169 KGDENNPS
-177 AIAQRVTG
+177 SIAQRVRG
-185 ILAYSKD
+185 VLAYTKN
-192 HPYGEYFTEESVN
+192 HPYGEFQTEESIN
-205 NITIQDIE
+205 NVSIKDIE
-213 NNYDKMFKPN
+213 DNYSMMFRPD
-223 NAYMVISGDVDF
+223 NAFMVVSGDVKF
-235 EEVKNLV
+235 EEIKKLV
-242 TNNFKKWKP
+242 DKYFSKWKKSRKVLESKIIQP
-251 AKKDLNSQIVDVEDV
+251 IDVKKSEINL
-266 STTEVNFIDMPD
+266 IDMPD
-278 AVQSELRVLNIT
+278 AVQSELSVMNIT
-290 NLRTNSPDHHAT
+290 DLQTNSEDHHAA
-302 LVANYILGGAFG
+302 LVTNFILGGSFN
-314 SYLNMNLR
+314 SYLNSNLR

-358 AVVETLKEINRIRN
+358 AIVEILNEIHRIRN
-372 EYVTDEMLSNAKAK
+372 EYVSDKMLDAAKATY
-386 FLGNFIMST
+386 LGNFIMST
-395 EDKSLLADFAVNIET
+395 EDKSLLADFAVNIKT
-410 QDLPKDFYETFIS
+410 QNLPEDFYETFIS
-423 KINEVTKEDVMR
+423 KINDVTKEDVMR
-435 VSKKYLK
+435 VAQKYLK
-442 PENLRIIVVG
+442 TDNLRIVVVG
-452 KGSEVADKLE
+452 KGTEIVENLE
-462 AVNYNGKLLPVRYFN
+462 NINYNRKLLPVRYFN

-485 PVFNKEISSDI
+485 PIFNKEISSDI
-496 TAETVINKYIEKIGG
+496 TAETIINNYIEKIGG

-577 KIPMENDQLESERGQ
+577 KIPMENDQLESERSQ

-602 TASMEI
+602 TAAMEI

-689 VIFNEEISDEFFK
+689 VIFNEEISNEFFK

>member
-1 MRKITLLT
+1 MGNE
-9 ILLIFSAIY
+9 IFS
-18 SNAQESDYVT
+18 Q
-28 SIDRSVQPK
+28 IDRSKQPES
-37 QGETPTIDL
+37 GPTPKIDL
-46 KQPKTFKLKNGLTV
+46 IKPKSFELKNGLTV

-70 FSVRISIDNP
+70 FSLRITIDNP
-80 PSFEGDK
+80 PVLEGK
-87 AGLNNLSSSLFGEG
+87 KSGLNSLSNALFGEG
-101 SKNIN
+101 SKNIE
-106 KDVFNEEVDYLG
+106 KDTFNEEVDYLG
-118 ATISLGMGFAY
+118 ASISMGMGFAF
-129 ANGLSKHKERIF
+129 ANGLTKHKERIF
-141 ELLSEASLSPNF
+141 ELISDAALNPNF
-153 LEEDLN
+153 EEEELI
-159 KEKDILITNL
+159 KEKEKLITAI
-169 KSQENSPS
+169 KGDENNPS
-177 AIAQRVTG
+177 SIAQRVRG
-185 ILAYSKD
+185 VLAYTKN
-192 HPYGEYFTEESVN
+192 HPYGEFQTEKSIN
-205 NITIQDIE
+205 NVSINDIE
-213 NNYDKMFKPN
+213 DNYSMMFRPD
-223 NAYMVISGDVDF
+223 NAYMVVSGDVKF
-235 EEVKNLV
+235 EEIKKLV
-242 TNNFKKWKP
+242 NKYFSKWKKS
-251 AKKDLNSQIVDVEDV
+251 KKELQSKIIQPIDVQK
-266 STTEVNFIDMPD
+266 TEINLIDMPD
-278 AVQSELRVLNIT
+278 AVQSELSVMNIT
-290 NLRTNSPDHHAT
+290 NLQNNSKDHHAA
-302 LVANYILGGAFG
+302 LVTNFILGGSFN
-314 SYLNMNLR
+314 SYLNSNLR

-338 KWTKATFRAS
+338 KWTKSTFRAS
-348 TSVRNAVTDS
+348 TSVRNVVTDS
-358 AVVETLKEINRIRN
+358 AIVETLNEIHRIRN
-372 EYVTDEMLSNAKAK
+372 EYVSDKMLDAAKATY
-386 FLGNFIMST
+386 LGNFIMST
-395 EDKSLLADFAVNIET
+395 EDKSLLADFAVNIKT
-410 QDLPKDFYETFIS
+410 QNLPEDFYETFIS

-435 VSKKYLK
+435 VAQKYLK
-442 PENLRIIVVG
+442 TDNLRIVVVG
-452 KGSEVADKLE
+452 KGSEIADKLE
-462 AVNYNGKLLPVRYFN
+462 TVNYNGKLLPVKYFN

-496 TAETVINKYIEKIGG
+496 TVETIINKYIEKIGG

>member
-1 MRKITLLT
+1 MRKIILLT
-9 ILLIFSAIY
+9 ILLIFSATY
-18 SNAQESDYVT
+18 SNAQESDYVK

-37 QGETPTIDL
+37 QGKTPTIYL

-141 ELLSEASLSPNF
+141 ELLSEASLNPNF

-169 KSQENSPS
+169 KSEENSPS

-185 ILAYSKD
+185 ILAYSPD

-213 NNYDKMFKPN
+213 DNYDKMFKPN

-242 TNNFKKWKP
+242 TNNFKNWKP
-251 AKKDLNSQIVDVEDV
+251 AKKELNSQIVDVKDV
-266 STTEVNFIDMPD
+266 TSTEINFIDMPD

-322 EENGWTYGAGS
+322 EENGWTYGARS

-423 KINEVTKEDVMR
+423 KINDVTKEDVMR

-442 PENLRIIVVG
+442 SENLRIIVVG

-462 AVNYNGKLLPVRYFN
+462 AVNYNGKLLPVKYFN
-477 KMGEQIEK
+477 KIGEQIEK
-485 PVFNKEISSDI
+485 PVFNKEISSDL
-496 TAETVINKYIEKIGG
+496 TAETIINKYIEKIGG
-511 SEKLNS
+511 NEKLNS
-517 VSTISLEASVTIPGA
+517 VTTISLEASVTIPGA

-592 KGLFDELYMD
+592 KGLFDELYMV
-602 TASMEI
+602 TNTMEI
-608 VSLGPVDGK
+608 VNLGPVDGK

-638 LIMTEESTTQ
+638 LIMTEESTIQ

-674 EINAGPQKIEFEITN
+674 EINAGPQKIEFEITS

>member
-1 MRKITLLT
+1 M
-9 ILLIFSAIY
+9 
-18 SNAQESDYVT
+18 
-28 SIDRSVQPK
+28 
-37 QGETPTIDL
+37 
-46 KQPKTFKLKNGLTV
+46 
-60 LVVEDNKLPT
+60 VV
-70 FSVRISIDNP
+70 
-80 PSFEGDK
+80 
-87 AGLNNLSSSLFGEG
+87 
-101 SKNIN
+101 
-106 KDVFNEEVDYLG
+106 
-118 ATISLGMGFAY
+118 
-129 ANGLSKHKERIF
+129 
-141 ELLSEASLSPNF
+141 
-153 LEEDLN
+153 
-159 KEKDILITNL
+159 
-169 KSQENSPS
+169 
-177 AIAQRVTG
+177 
-185 ILAYSKD
+185 
-192 HPYGEYFTEESVN
+192 
-205 NITIQDIE
+205 
-213 NNYDKMFKPN
+213 
-223 NAYMVISGDVDF
+223 SGDVKF
-235 EEVKNLV
+235 EEIKKLV
-242 TNNFKKWKP
+242 DKYFSKWKKSRKVLESKIIQP
-251 AKKDLNSQIVDVEDV
+251 IDVKKSEINL
-266 STTEVNFIDMPD
+266 IDMPD
-278 AVQSELRVLNIT
+278 AVQSELSVMNIT
-290 NLRTNSPDHHAT
+290 DLQTNSEDHHAA
-302 LVANYILGGAFG
+302 LVTNFILGGSFN
-314 SYLNMNLR
+314 SYLNSNLR

-358 AVVETLKEINRIRN
+358 SIVEILNEIHRIRN
-372 EYVTDEMLSNAKAK
+372 EYVSDKMLDAAKATY
-386 FLGNFIMST
+386 LGNFIMST
-395 EDKSLLADFAVNIET
+395 EDKSLLADFAVNIKT
-410 QDLPKDFYETFIS
+410 QNLPEDFYETFIS
-423 KINEVTKEDVMR
+423 KINDVTKEDVMR
-435 VSKKYLK
+435 VAQKYLK
-442 PENLRIIVVG
+442 TDNLRIVVVG
-452 KGSEVADKLE
+452 KGTEIVENLE
-462 AVNYNGKLLPVRYFN
+462 NINYNRKLLPVRYFN

-485 PVFNKEISSDI
+485 PIFNKEISSDI
-496 TAETVINKYIEKIGG
+496 TAETIINNYIEKIGG

-577 KIPMENDQLESERGQ
+577 KIPMENDQLESERSQ

-602 TASMEI
+602 TAAMEI

>member
-1 MRKITLLT
+1 MGNE
-9 ILLIFSAIY
+9 IFS
-18 SNAQESDYVT
+18 Q
-28 SIDRSVQPK
+28 IDRSKQPES
-37 QGETPTIDL
+37 GPTPKIDL
-46 KQPKTFKLKNGLTV
+46 IKPKSFELKNGLTV

-70 FSVRISIDNP
+70 FSLRITIDNP
-80 PSFEGDK
+80 PVLEGEK
-87 AGLNNLSSSLFGEG
+87 SGLNSLSNALFGEG
-101 SKNIN
+101 SKNIE
-106 KDVFNEEVDYLG
+106 KDTFNEEVDYLG
-118 ATISLGMGFAY
+118 ASISMGMGFAF
-129 ANGLSKHKERIF
+129 ANGLTKHKERIF
-141 ELLSEASLSPNF
+141 ELLSDAALNPYF
-153 LEEDLN
+153 EEEELN
-159 KEKDILITNL
+159 KEKEKLITAI
-169 KSQENSPS
+169 KGDENNPS
-177 AIAQRVTG
+177 SIAQRVRG
-185 ILAYSKD
+185 VLAYTKN
-192 HPYGEYFTEESVN
+192 HPYGEFQTEESIN
-205 NITIQDIE
+205 NVSIKDIE
-213 NNYDKMFKPN
+213 DNYSMMFRPD
-223 NAYMVISGDVDF
+223 NAYMVVSGDVKF
-235 EEVKNLV
+235 EEIKKLV
-242 TNNFKKWKP
+242 DKYFSKWKKSRKVLESKIIQP
-251 AKKDLNSQIVDVEDV
+251 IDVKKSEINL
-266 STTEVNFIDMPD
+266 IDMPD
-278 AVQSELRVLNIT
+278 AVQSELSVMNIT
-290 NLRTNSPDHHAT
+290 DLQTNSEDHHAA
-302 LVANYILGGAFG
+302 LVTNFILGGSFN
-314 SYLNMNLR
+314 SYLNSNLR

-358 AVVETLKEINRIRN
+358 AIVEILNEIHRIRN
-372 EYVTDEMLSNAKAK
+372 EYVSDKMLDAAKATY
-386 FLGNFIMST
+386 LGNFIMST
-395 EDKSLLADFAVNIET
+395 EDKSLLADFAVNIKT
-410 QDLPKDFYETFIS
+410 QNLPEDFYETFIS
-423 KINEVTKEDVMR
+423 KINDVTKEDVMR
-435 VSKKYLK
+435 VAQKYLK
-442 PENLRIIVVG
+442 TDNLRIVVVG
-452 KGSEVADKLE
+452 KGTEIAENLE
-462 AVNYNGKLLPVRYFN
+462 NINYNRKLLPVRYFN

-485 PVFNKEISSDI
+485 PIFNKEISSDI
-496 TAETVINKYIEKIGG
+496 TAETIINNYIEKIGG

-577 KIPMENDQLESERGQ
+577 KIPMENDQLESERSQ
-592 KGLFDELYMD
+592 RGLFDELYMD
-602 TASMEI
+602 TAAMEI